1 MSRWPVSRIAPMRR
15 LALLFLLL
23 ALVAAGCGEDENTA
37 GTTGEVEGTAV
48 ADTEGIYLDVNH
60 LKYQIQMSRYM
71 NASDVEDREYLK
83 GLPAGTAP
91 PGGDETWFGVWIRVE
106 NVTGE
111 THPIANTWEMR
122 DTLDNTF
129 RPIPLDDTNVF
140 ALRTDI
146 DVPPGEVI
154 PLKSSASGQG
164 PIQGSLLLFKV
175 KTDSLQN
182 RPLELRFS
190 NGSGSQTGVYDIDV

>member
-1 MSRWPVSRIAPMRR
+1 MRR
-15 LALLFLLL
+15 VALALALL
-23 ALVAAGCGEDENTA
+23 ASLVVAGCGQEENQT
-37 GTTGEVEGTAV
+37 V
-48 ADTEGIYLDVNH
+48 ADTEGIYLDINN
-60 LKYQIQMSRYM
+60 LKYQIEMSRYM
-71 NASDVEDREYLK
+71 NANDIEDREYLK

-106 NVTGE
+106 NVTDE
-111 THPIANTWEMR
+111 AHPIANNWEIR
-122 DTLDNTF
+122 DTLDNVF

-140 ALRTDI
+140 ALRTDVE
-146 DVPPGEVI
+146 VPPGQVI
-154 PLKSSASGQG
+154 PYPSSASGQG

-175 KTDSLQN
+175 KSDSLQN